1 MREPVSSLLVHP
13 LGDTLMRWILQSKL
27 RAAGLLFLTAAL
39 AFLFWPIQSEVPAGE
54 PKGDAPKLVVL
65 VVFDQMRGDYLK
77 RWEELYGDGG
87 FKRLMKDG
95 AWFTNCHYPYAFTL
109 TAPGH
114 ASLATGCSPDK
125 HGIVANDWYSR
136 DEAAIVSSTTPPP
149 NELRKGGG
157 PYRRLQST
165 FADSLMGVSKKSKVA
180 SLSIK
185 ERAAIML
192 AALHAQIC
200 YWFNSKTGNFVTSPF
215 YREDPHGWVTQFNKS
230 KPADVWR
237 GTSWE
242 RLHPKLDYARYSG
255 PDDFPAEGSGYE
267 QGQIFPHPFVQGSD
281 PKRSNYYNAI
291 TNSPMGNVL
300 LLALAKRAIEAEML
314 GQRDATDVL
323 CLSFS
328 SNDSIGH
335 CWGPDSQEVLDVT
348 LRSDVLMKELMDYL
362 DTKVGKDRYVMALSA
377 DHGICPLPEFA
388 RRQGKE
394 AGRVI
399 PELLTTQAEAFLNK
413 HFLKDGQKASWF
425 ETARSNSW
433 VYFNR
438 ATLKDKDVNV
448 TEAAAEKALADWL
461 VKQPGVQSAFTRTEL
476 LEGPLADPIGR
487 MVQKS
492 FYPDRS
498 GDVIVV
504 LRPYHLFSQPL
515 DSKTAAYRTTHGS
528 PHPYDTH
535 VPLLV
540 MGPGIAPGQ
549 RTERVTPQAMASIL
563 ARAMGV
569 PAPKG
574 AEAPVPDG
582 LFRK

>member
-1 MREPVSSLLVHP
+1 MGRIKRPRLAIAASLLSIGV
-13 LGDTLMRWILQSKL
+13 
-27 RAAGLLFLTAAL
+27 L
-39 AFLFWPIQSEVPAGE
+39 AFLLWPIEDVVAGAQE
-54 PKGDAPKLVVL
+54 NADKPKLVVL

-95 AWFTNCHYPYAFTL
+95 AWFTDCHYPYAYTL

-114 ASLATGCSPDK
+114 TSLATGCSADK

-136 DEAAIVSSTTPPP
+136 AEAATVSSTTPPP
-149 NELRKGGG
+149 NEQRKGPG
-157 PYRRLQST
+157 PYRRLQET
-165 FADSLMGVSKKSKVA
+165 FGDSLMGVSKKSKVA

-185 ERAAIML
+185 ERTAILL
-192 AALHAQIC
+192 AALRAQIC
-200 YWFNSKTGNFVTSPF
+200 YWFNTATGDFVTSPF
-215 YREDPHGWVTQFNKS
+215 YRDDPHGWVSQFNKAR
-230 KPADVWR
+230 PADAWL
-237 GTSWE
+237 GKSWE

-255 PDDFPAEGSGYE
+255 PDDFPEEGTGYE
-267 QGQIFPHPFVQGSD
+267 QGQIFPHPFVKGSD
-281 PKRSNYYNAI
+281 PKKPTYYDAV
-291 TNSPMGNVL
+291 TNSPMGNEL
-300 LLALAKRAIEAEML
+300 LLALAKRAIEAEQL

-323 CLSFS
+323 CLGFS
-328 SNDSIGH
+328 SNDLIGH
-335 CWGPDSQEVLDVT
+335 CWGPDSQEVLDAT
-348 LRSDVLMKELMDYL
+348 LRSDALMRDLLDYL
-362 DTKVGKDRYVMALSA
+362 DAKVGKGQYVVALSA

-394 AGRVI
+394 TGRVI
-399 PELLTTQAEAFLNK
+399 PELLTSQAEAFLNK

-425 ETARSNSW
+425 ETPKKSNSW
-433 VYFNR
+433 VYFNQ

-448 TEAAAEKALADWL
+448 TEAAAERALADWL
-461 VKQPGVQSAFTRTEL
+461 PRQPGVQAAFTRTEL
-476 LEGPLADPIGR
+476 LKEPLADPIGR

-492 FYPDRS
+492 FHPDGC

-515 DSKTAAYRTTHGS
+515 DSPKTAAYRTTHGS

-535 VPLLV
+535 VPLIV
-540 MGPGIAPGQ
+540 MGPGVVPGP
-549 RTERVTPQAMASIL
+549 RSERVTPQALASIL
-563 ARAMGV
+563 ARAMDV

-574 AEAPVPDG
+574 AEAPVPAG